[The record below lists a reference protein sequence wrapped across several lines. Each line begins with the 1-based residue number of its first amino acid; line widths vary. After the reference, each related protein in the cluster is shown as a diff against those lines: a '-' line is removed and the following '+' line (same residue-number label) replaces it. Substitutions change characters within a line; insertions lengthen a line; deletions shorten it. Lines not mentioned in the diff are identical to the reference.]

1 MGRGT
6 LLFEISSLSVLIY
19 KVDSLA
25 NKVLATVVQSG
36 NAGVP
41 VWCSIVDEYYES
53 TEEVETGFYLDRQ
66 FVPFCECE
74 QICR

>member
-6 LLFEISSLSVLIY
+6 MVFQINAVSVLIY

-25 NKVLATVVQSG
+25 NKVLATVVNSET
-36 NAGVP
+36 AGTP

-53 TEEVETGFYLDRQ
+53 TEEVESGFYLGRR

-74 QICR
+74 QIC